1 MTSVDMPSL
10 GPKLVNK
17 PLMIVGEA
25 RGEYENRIGSSF
37 VGPSGIELLRML
49 NDAGVIELTSI
60 DRGYI
65 SDYYRRG
72 DPRSID
78 SIWKLHPEVYRTNVF
93 SIHPPANKL
102 EYFCGSKAD
111 GIPSY
116 PTLIKSGY
124 VRREF
129 LPELDRLGDEILA
142 CDPNLIIALG
152 NTALW
157 ALAGRT
163 GVSKIRGTT
172 LLSTHCVSGY
182 KLLPTYHPAAVLR
195 EWSHRPTGVFD
206 LMKAKRE
213 ALYPD
218 IRRPRCEI
226 WIEPTLEDINDFNRT
241 YVQGCGLLSVDIETA
256 GQRVTALGYAP
267 TADRAIVIP
276 FDDFRAKGGN
286 YWKTREDEAKA
297 WRLVRSVLENGSIPK
312 LFQNGLYD
320 LAFLWRAYGIGVRG
334 AQHDTMLAQHS
345 LQPESL
351 KGLGYLGSVYCDFG
365 AWKTEHKLSMTIG
378 RDK

>member
-1 MTSVDMPSL
+1 
-10 GPKLVNK
+10 
-17 PLMIVGEA
+17 MIVGEA

-49 NDAGVIELTSI
+49 NDAGVIELTQV
-60 DRGYI
+60 DRSYI
-65 SDYYRRG
+65 SDYYKRG

-78 SIWKLHPEVYRTNVF
+78 SIWRLHPEVYRTNVF
-93 SIHPPANKL
+93 NIHPPGNKL
-102 EYFCGSKAD
+102 EWFCGPKGD
-111 GIPSY
+111 GIQSY

-206 LMKAKRE
+206 LMKARRE
-213 ALYPD
+213 AAYPD

-226 WIEPTLEDINDFNRT
+226 WIEPTLEDINDFITNHILT
-241 YVQGCGLLSVDIETA
+241 GCDLLSVDIETS
-256 GQRVTALGYAP
+256 GSRVTCIGFAP
-267 TADRAIVIP
+267 SRDRAIVIP
-276 FDDFRAKGGN
+276 FDDERAKAGS
-286 YWKTREDEAKA
+286 YWPTRADESSA
-297 WRLVRSVLENGSIPK
+297 WRAIQSVLVDPTIPK
-312 LFQNGLYD
+312 LFQNGMYD
-320 LAFLWRAYGIGVRG
+320 LAFLFRAYGIGVRG
-334 AQHDTMLAQHS
+334 CVHDTMLAQHS

-351 KGLGYLGSVYCDFG
+351 KGLAYLGSIYTDHG
-365 AWKTEHKLSMTIG
+365 PWKSERKLVTTIG